1 VALLDLEKCR
11 RRISCQRAAGNDL
24 RQLRRHSSLN
34 DAEWQ
39 TLLYFYKMAFGSAVK
54 GLE

>member
-1 VALLDLEKCR
+1 VPAAHQL
-11 RRISCQRAAGNDL
+11 QRAAGNDL
-24 RQLRRHSSLN
+24 RQLRRHSSIN